1 MNDIIEVED
10 VSEDEFV
17 SLSQSQPQSS
27 GSEYSPEDES
37 GQESDS
43 QSTDSQVHSTL
54 YGPVDS
60 FYNIYIFNPGPVSA
74 W

>member
-1 MNDIIEVED
+1 MKHIFEVED

-27 GSEYSPEDES
+27 GSEYNPEDES

-54 YGPVDS
+54 
-60 FYNIYIFNPGPVSA
+60 
-74 W
+74 

>member
-27 GSEYSPEDES
+27 GSEYNPEDES

-54 YGPVDS
+54 
-60 FYNIYIFNPGPVSA
+60 
-74 W
+74 